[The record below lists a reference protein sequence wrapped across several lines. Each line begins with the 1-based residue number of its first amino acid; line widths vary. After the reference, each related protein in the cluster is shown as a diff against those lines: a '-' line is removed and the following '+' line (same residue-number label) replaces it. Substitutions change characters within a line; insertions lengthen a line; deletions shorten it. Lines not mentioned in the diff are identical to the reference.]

1 MSRLDE
7 LIADLTSSRISR
19 RQFMQRASAL
29 GLALPLAHANLLTA
43 SAQEGKNKVVWA
55 SPRGTLEVLDDYPYW
70 VALEFG
76 YFGEIETEMEPAT
89 LFATSGEI
97 AVSEGKADMTY
108 PSPGVYTLAI
118 EAGIPL
124 MSVWEMG
131 AYDVFDFAVPKGSG
145 ITELSQL
152 VGKTVALGS
161 SGWSAITDP
170 MFSQAGVDH
179 TQIKYVEVAGWGQSL
194 AAGQADAAL
203 SWEGLRAQWEAEGL
217 SFDYIL
223 GKDWSK
229 FPANSFVIRKSD
241 YEDPALT
248 DLYTRYL
255 RAWAMGLEFGY
266 HNPRAATEITMKQ
279 FPALQET
286 FKGKEATAVES
297 MWQLATVFRG
307 DWASRQG
314 WGWHDEAAWT
324 LFIEHSVKTGYLKE
338 QHAPATILTNE
349 FVAPGNEFDKEK
361 VKADAAGYQLSPE
374 LEAVPQPEGAGT

>member
-1 MSRLDE
+1 MSRLDD
-7 LIADLTSSRISR
+7 LIADLTSNRISR

-29 GLALPLAHANLLTA
+29 GLALPFVHANFLTA
-43 SAQEGKNKVVWA
+43 SAQEGKNKIVWA

-70 VALEFG
+70 VALELG
-76 YFGEIETEMEPAT
+76 YFGDIETEMEPAT
-89 LFATSGEI
+89 LFATSGEL

-108 PSPGVYTLAI
+108 PSPGVYTLGI

-131 AYDVFDFAVPKGSG
+131 AYDVFDFAFAKGAG
-145 ITELSQL
+145 FTDLKQFE
-152 VGKTVALGS
+152 GKTVLLGS

-170 MFSQAGVDH
+170 MFSQAGADH
-179 TQIKYVEVAGWGQSL
+179 TKVTYQEVAGWGQAL
-194 AAGQADAAL
+194 AAGQGDGAL

-217 SFDYIL
+217 VFDYIL

-241 YEDPALT
+241 YEDPALK

-255 RAWAMGLEFGY
+255 RGWAMGLEYGY
-266 HNPRAATEITMKQ
+266 HNPRAATEITLKQ

-286 FKGKEATAVES
+286 FAGKEAVAVES

-307 DWASRQG
+307 DWAARQG
-314 WGWHDEAAWT
+314 WGWHDLEAWK

-338 QHAPATILTNE
+338 ALDPETILTNE
-349 FVAPGNEFDKEK
+349 FVAAGNEFDKEK
-361 VKADAAGYQLSPE
+361 VKADAAAYSLSPE
-374 LEAVPQPEGAGT
+374 LEAVAVPEGAGV